1 MGVPHPS
8 VPVVAQTD
16 WLKCSEAPLSDPN
29 FSFVLLLVPLSP
41 PPPQRSQPLGTW
53 APKTSP
59 YPRSMSPTVGPPGAQ
74 EANAFPLVLTRVDCT
89 RMRIHP

>member
-41 PPPQRSQPLGTW
+41 PPPRGASLWGPGLLKLPHIPGPCPLPW
-53 APKTSP
+53 DL
-59 YPRSMSPTVGPPGAQ
+59 Q
-74 EANAFPLVLTRVDCT
+74 EHRKPMPSLLF
-89 RMRIHP
+89 

>member
-29 FSFVLLLVPLSP
+29 FSFVLLLVPLLPTPHP
-41 PPPQRSQPLGTW
+41 PEEPASGDLG
-53 APKTSP
+53 S
-59 YPRSMSPTVGPPGAQ
+59 
-74 EANAFPLVLTRVDCT
+74 
-89 RMRIHP
+89 